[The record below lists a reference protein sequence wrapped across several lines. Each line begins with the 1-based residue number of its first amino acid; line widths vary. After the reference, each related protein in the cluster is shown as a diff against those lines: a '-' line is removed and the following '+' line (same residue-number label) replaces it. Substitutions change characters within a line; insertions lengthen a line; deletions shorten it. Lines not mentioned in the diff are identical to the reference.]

1 VARPLL
7 YRRLRII
14 IGPGGAT
21 VETRRLALGVGVGLY
36 LVGLGVLGGMALDRM
51 RYDHQRSEVLARYEQ
66 GLTRL
71 NALRMAL
78 EQLAGA
84 EQ

>member
-1 VARPLL
+1 VPDTA
-7 YRRLRII
+7 RII

-36 LVGLGVLGGMALDRM
+36 LVGFGVLAGMALDRM
-51 RYDHQRSEVLARYEQ
+51 RFDQQRSEVLARYEQ

-78 EQLAGA
+78 EQLAEA
-84 EQ
+84 EP